1 MTALDLIV
9 LAVIALSVMFAYFR
23 GVVREVVAL
32 AAWIVG
38 LVAAFRYM
46 DQVATIF
53 AGLDVTPAVRHVL
66 AFVLILVVFMIAGA
80 LVAWILRSAVR
91 AVGLG
96 FVDRF
101 LGALFGVARGA
112 LIAVLFALIAGV
124 TPLPRLDW
132 WQNSLVGPVRRRLC
146 DTPYDDKISLAVNAS
161 PTLMLRS
168 GRAAAS
174 WGVLSS
180 YVWYPAR
187 YWIVQCVRP

>member
-9 LAVIALSVMFAYFR
+9 LAMIALSVVFAYFR

-46 DQVATIF
+46 DAVATIF
-53 AGLDVTPAVRHVL
+53 SGLDVTPAVRHVL
-66 AFVLILVVFMIAGA
+66 AFVLILVLFMIAGA
-80 LVAWILRSAVR
+80 LVAWVLRSAVR

-124 TPLPRLDW
+124 TTLPRHDW
-132 WQNSLVGPVRRRLC
+132 WQNSLVGPVLADSALALRPYLPREWAERL
-146 DTPYDDKISLAVNAS
+146 DFSATGKARAPTAQSAS
-161 PTLMLRS
+161 
-168 GRAAAS
+168 
-174 WGVLSS
+174 
-180 YVWYPAR
+180 
-187 YWIVQCVRP
+187 VRPYGESGLCVES

>member
-23 GVVREVVAL
+23 GVVREIVAL

-53 AGLDVTPAVRHVL
+53 GGLDVMPAVRHVL
-66 AFVLILVVFMIAGA
+66 AFVLILVAFMIAGA

-124 TPLPRLDW
+124 TTLPRHDW
-132 WQNSLVGPVRRRLC
+132 WQNSLVGPVLADSALALRPYLPGDWAERL
-146 DTPYDDKISLAVNAS
+146 DFSATGKV
-161 PTLMLRS
+161 
-168 GRAAAS
+168 RAPAAGS
-174 WGVLSS
+174 
-180 YVWYPAR
+180 AR
-187 YWIVQCVRP
+187 LDPDGEAESCVES

>member
-9 LAVIALSVMFAYFR
+9 LAVIALSIMFAYFR

-32 AAWIVG
+32 AAWIAG
-38 LVAAFRYM
+38 LVAAFGYM

-53 AGLDVTPAVRHVL
+53 SGLDVTPAVRHVL
-66 AFVLILVVFMIAGA
+66 AFTLILVAFLIAGA
-80 LVAWILRSAVR
+80 IVAWLLRSAVH

-124 TPLPRLDW
+124 TTLPRHDW
-132 WQNSLVGPVRRRLC
+132 WQNSLVGPVLADSALSLRPYLPREWAERL
-146 DTPYDDKISLAVNAS
+146 DFSATGKAGLP
-161 PTLMLRS
+161 
-168 GRAAAS
+168 AAGS
-174 WGVLSS
+174 
-180 YVWYPAR
+180 AR
-187 YWIVQCVRP
+187 LGPDGDSEPCVES